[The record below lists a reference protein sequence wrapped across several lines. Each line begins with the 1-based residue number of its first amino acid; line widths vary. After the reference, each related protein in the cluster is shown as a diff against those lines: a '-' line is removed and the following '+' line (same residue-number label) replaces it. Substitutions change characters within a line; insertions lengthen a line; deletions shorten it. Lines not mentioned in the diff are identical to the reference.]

1 MLVKN
6 AHAKSREH
14 HNKPEPA
21 TILVIDD
28 EEAMRD
34 SCCQVLAKEGYR
46 TETAEDGSIGLQ
58 KIKQMHPDLILVD
71 IKMPGISGMEL
82 LKKAADIDPN
92 VVSVV
97 ITGYATVESAVE
109 AMKRNAYD
117 FLPKPFSPDQ
127 LRIVTRRGLERRR
140 LALESARLQQE
151 KEMMKKNFITLVSH
165 QLRAPL
171 TCVKQCFGVIQEG
184 FAGDVTGKQKEMV
197 EIAGKRIDGLI
208 QLINDWLDMSRIEAG
223 TITEEFKPVDIV
235 NVLLD
240 TIETLK
246 PLAKTKKITLHTD
259 FCDACRL
266 VQGDQK
272 SLKQALANIVTNAI
286 NYNRDGGTV
295 GILTGSENNHILVEI
310 SDTGIGISQENLPF
324 IFDDFFRV
332 KIKDTRGIDGSG
344 LGLTIV
350 KRIIEAHDGCIK
362 VVSETGKGSTFSI
375 FLPKAKLKVKK

>member
-1 MLVKN
+1 VKD
-6 AHAKSREH
+6 AHTKSRERH
-14 HNKPEPA
+14 KVPEQA

-28 EEAMRD
+28 EESMRD
-34 SCCQVLAKEGYR
+34 SCCQVLAKDGYR
-46 TETAEDGSIGLQ
+46 TETAEDGSSGLR
-58 KIKQMHPDLILVD
+58 KIKETHPDLILVD

-82 LKKAADIDPN
+82 LEKVADIDPN

-117 FLPKPFSPDQ
+117 YLPKPFSPDQ

-184 FAGDVTGKQKEMV
+184 FTGEVASKQKEMI
-197 EIAGKRIDGLI
+197 EIVGKRIDGLI

-223 TITEEFKPVDIV
+223 NLTEEFKPLDIV

-240 TIETLK
+240 TIDTLK
-246 PLAKTKKITLHTD
+246 PLAETKKVTLKTD
-259 FCDACRL
+259 FCDAGRL
-266 VQGDQK
+266 VQGDQE
-272 SLKQALANIVTNAI
+272 SLKQAFTNLVTNAI

-295 GILTGSENNHILVEI
+295 GILTGSENNNVLVEI

-332 KIKDTRGIDGSG
+332 KTKDTCGVAGSG

-350 KRIIEAHDGCIK
+350 KRIIEAHNGCIM
-362 VVSETGKGSTFSI
+362 VVSQLGEGTTFRI
-375 FLPKAKLKVKK
+375 LLPKAEQ

>member
-1 MLVKN
+1 MKD
-6 AHAKSREH
+6 AHTKSRERH
-14 HNKPEPA
+14 KVPEQA

-28 EEAMRD
+28 EESMRD
-34 SCCQVLAKEGYR
+34 SCCQVLAKDGYR
-46 TETAEDGSIGLQ
+46 TETAEDGSSGLR
-58 KIKQMHPDLILVD
+58 KIKETHPDLILVD

-82 LKKAADIDPN
+82 LEKVADIDPN

-117 FLPKPFSPDQ
+117 YLPKPFSPDQ

-184 FAGDVTGKQKEMV
+184 FTGEVASKQKEMI
-197 EIAGKRIDGLI
+197 EIVGKRIDGLI

-223 TITEEFKPVDIV
+223 NLTEEFKPLDIV

-240 TIETLK
+240 TIDTLK
-246 PLAKTKKITLHTD
+246 PLAETKKVTLKTD
-259 FCDACRL
+259 FCDAGRL
-266 VQGDQK
+266 VQGDQE
-272 SLKQALANIVTNAI
+272 SLKQAFTNLVTNAI

-295 GILTGSENNHILVEI
+295 GILTGSENNNVLVEI
-310 SDTGIGISQENLPF
+310 SDTGIGVSQENLPF

-332 KIKDTRGIDGSG
+332 KTKDTCGVAGSG

-350 KRIIEAHDGCIK
+350 KRIIEAHNGCIM
-362 VVSETGKGSTFSI
+362 VVSQLGEGTTFRI
-375 FLPKAKLKVKK
+375 LLPKAEQ

>member
-1 MLVKN
+1 MLVKDT
-6 AHAKSREH
+6 HTKSREARR
-14 HNKPEPA
+14 KVPEKA

-28 EEAMRD
+28 EETIRD
-34 SCCQVLAKEGYR
+34 SCCQVLAKEGYQ
-46 TETAEDGSIGLQ
+46 TESAEDGSRGLQ
-58 KIKQMHPDLILVD
+58 KIKQIHPDLILVD
-71 IKMPGISGMEL
+71 IKMPGISGMDL

-97 ITGYATVESAVE
+97 ITGYATVELAVE

-140 LALESARLQQE
+140 LALDSDRLQRE

-184 FAGDVTGKQKEMV
+184 FAGEVAGKQKEMI

-223 TITEEFKPVDIV
+223 NLTEEFKPVDIA

-240 TIETLK
+240 TIDTLK
-246 PLAKTKKITLHTD
+246 PLAETKKVTLKTD
-259 FCDACRL
+259 FHDAGL
-266 VQGDQK
+266 SVQGDQK
-272 SLKQALANIVTNAI
+272 SLKQAFANLITNAI
-286 NYNRDGGTV
+286 NYNLDGGMV
-295 GILTGSENNHILVEI
+295 GILTKPENNNVLLEI

-332 KIKDTRGIDGSG
+332 KSKDTRGITGSG
-344 LGLTIV
+344 LGLAIV
-350 KRIIEAHDGCIK
+350 NRIIEAHNGCIM
-362 VVSETGKGSTFSI
+362 VDSQLGEGTTFRI
-375 FLPKAKLKVKK
+375 LLQKAKQCR